1 VEVEELLQLPIHE
14 QHHLALARWVLMNRR
29 PRPAASPD
37 TSSTTVMNNTAG
49 EILAAT
55 SDGPTIAAGGATVGA
70 NAWEV
75 EAPRKPSLLLISWA
89 RNDQPNLLT
98 GAMLLIPPAPT
109 QHSSNHDKTREKE
122 TRA

>member
-1 VEVEELLQLPIHE
+1 
-14 QHHLALARWVLMNRR
+14 MN
-29 PRPAASPD
+29 S
-37 TSSTTVMNNTAG
+37 TAG
-49 EILAAT
+49 VILAAAA
-55 SDGPTIAAGGATVGA
+55 DGPGPGSGFATGAGGATAGPE
-70 NAWEV
+70 AWDV